1 MIDYA
6 TRIHCDLMKVGGEI
20 YPRPNAFAYS
30 KKVDA
35 KIKKVMDN
43 IDDVI
48 YKLKQSGSIDSLK
61 NKWWYEL
68 FPKKK
73 CYEHRK
79 LYNGITL
86 KNAGGIFIVIAIGVI
101 LTVVSLWIENW
112 YYDMRTRDDM
122 RKARAKGSPSNSDDP
137 MKRKVKTVYCS
148 IQ

>member
-1 MIDYA
+1 
-6 TRIHCDLMKVGGEI
+6 MKVGGEI

-35 KIKKVMDN
+35 KIKKAMDN

-48 YKLKQSGSIDSLK
+48 YKLKQSGAIDKLK

-68 FPKKK
+68 FPRKT

-101 LTVVSLWIENW
+101 LTVLSLWIENW

-122 RKARAKGSPSNSDDP
+122 RKARAKGSPSNPDDS